1 MAMDTAMDMAMAM
14 VTETM
19 SARSIPG
26 QMRHQGRYIEKRRP
40 TRILADALIFSAM
53 FLCNLAG
60 AGDWD
65 YSDSISVGVS
75 AVDRTGSGAYSGE
88 VYQVSPQFR
97 LAGQGGRSSADINYR
112 LVMSLGTG
120 DTDPRPLAHNLI
132 ARGDVEAIEDF
143 FFLGANAGASL
154 GGNSSSTGPVD
165 AINFNEDDGRQSFS
179 FGVQP
184 RFVAPLN
191 RYVTL
196 YSNNSIDYVTYT
208 EDSATTNGDSTA
220 TRWNIGARNGRY
232 VGPLDW
238 FGDLS
243 HRTTSYETRDDDD
256 TRKKAEVG
264 IGYRVDEQWRLR
276 GSVGYENNDVQTNR
290 SNTSG
295 TIWDI
300 GTRWT
305 PNPRTSVD
313 ASFGSRYF
321 GNAYLVS
328 AWHRSRRT
336 SLTLGLSRDV
346 DNRRTQSLVD
356 SSLYLFDEDG
366 FIVVDPVTG
375 DPIVAS
381 IPQVDSTDEDFVN
394 TRLRGILNLIG
405 RRTGVVVTGEVSNR
419 KYEVSSTTEDS
430 YILSVDAFRRLG
442 SKYTAT
448 LGAGIDHTSYED
460 SPNSDIYSLRVALG
474 RELARRTNV
483 SLYLLHRGRTSA
495 DDYNENRIGI
505 ILTSNFLTR

>member
-1 MAMDTAMDMAMAM
+1 MAMAMDTAMDMAT

-19 SARSIPG
+19 SVRSILG
-26 QMRHQGRYIEKRRP
+26 QMRHQGKYIEKRRP
-40 TRILADALIFSAM
+40 TRILADALLFGAIFV
-53 FLCNLAG
+53 CNLAG

-65 YSDSISVGVS
+65 YSDSISIGVS
-75 AVDRTGSGAYSGE
+75 AVDRTGSGAYSGQI
-88 VYQVSPQFR
+88 YQVSPKFR
-97 LAGQGGRSSADINYR
+97 LAGRGGRSSADINYR

-132 ARGDVEAIEDF
+132 ARGEVEAIEDF
-143 FFLGANAGASL
+143 FYLGASAGARLS
-154 GGNSSSTGPVD
+154 GNSSSTGPVD

-191 RYVTL
+191 PYVTL
-196 YSNNSIDYVTYT
+196 YSNNSINFVTYT
-208 EDSATTNGDSTA
+208 EDSATTDGDSTS
-220 TRWNIGARNGRY
+220 TRWHIGARNDRS

-243 HRTTSYETRDDDD
+243 HRTTSFETRDD

-264 IGYRVDEQWRLR
+264 LWYRLDEQWRLR
-276 GSVGYENNDVQTNR
+276 GSVGYEDNDVQTNR

-300 GTRWT
+300 GTLWT

-313 ASFGSRYF
+313 ATFGSRYF
-321 GNAYLVS
+321 GNRYSVS
-328 AWHRSRRT
+328 ARHRSRRT
-336 SLTLGLSRDV
+336 RLTLGLSRDV
-346 DNRRTQSLVD
+346 DNRRTQSLID
-356 SSLYLFDEDG
+356 ESLYLFDEDG
-366 FIVVDPVTG
+366 FIVLDPVTG

-405 RRTGVVVTGEVSNR
+405 QRTSAVVTGEVSNR
-419 KYEVSSTTEDS
+419 EYEESSITEDS
-430 YILSVDAFRRLG
+430 YILSLDASRRLG

-448 LGAGIDHTSYED
+448 LGAGFDHTTYD
-460 SPNSDIYSLRVALG
+460 DDTPDSDIYSFRVSLG
-474 RELARRTNV
+474 RRLARRTNV
-483 SLYLLHRGRTSA
+483 SLYLLHRGRTSG